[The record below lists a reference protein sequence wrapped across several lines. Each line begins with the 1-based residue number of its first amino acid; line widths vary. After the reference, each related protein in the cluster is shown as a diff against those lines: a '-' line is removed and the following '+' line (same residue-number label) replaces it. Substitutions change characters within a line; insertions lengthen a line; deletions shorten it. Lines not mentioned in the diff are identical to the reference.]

1 MSSQK
6 TTDLTVDR
14 ALKILKKYSCS
25 ENKTVNSELEKDQ
38 LRQAL
43 LLIVGLSEWENI
55 GICASNEREG
65 FTALKSYL
73 QAFGYDANFKIEEKV
88 NDREPIYIKFNTQ
101 TRSHYLVSYTGKYRG
116 VLISCQVEDD
126 ELVGTYGHF
135 PLDLFQ

>member
-6 TTDLTVDR
+6 ATDLTVDK

-25 ENKTVNSELEKDQ
+25 ENKTVNSEAEKEQ

-43 LLIVGLSEWENI
+43 LLIISLSEWENI

-73 QAFGYDANFKIEEKV
+73 QAFGYDNDFKIEEEV
-88 NDREPIYIKFNTQ
+88 NIQGEHVNFVRT
-101 TRSHYLVSYTGKYRG
+101 
-116 VLISCQVEDD
+116 D
-126 ELVGTYGHF
+126 ELVKNGNINENKGRNTS
-135 PLDLFQ
+135 

>member
-6 TTDLTVDR
+6 ATDLTVEK

-25 ENKTVNSELEKDQ
+25 ENKTVNSEAEKEQ

-43 LLIVGLSEWENI
+43 LLIISLSEWENI

-73 QAFGYDANFKIEEKV
+73 QAFGYDNDFKIEEEV
-88 NDREPIYIKFNTQ
+88 NIQEPIYIKFNTQ
-101 TRSHYLVSYTGKYRG
+101 KMSHYLVSYTGKYRG
-116 VLISCQVEDD
+116 VLVSCQVEND

-135 PLDLFQ
+135 PLDLF